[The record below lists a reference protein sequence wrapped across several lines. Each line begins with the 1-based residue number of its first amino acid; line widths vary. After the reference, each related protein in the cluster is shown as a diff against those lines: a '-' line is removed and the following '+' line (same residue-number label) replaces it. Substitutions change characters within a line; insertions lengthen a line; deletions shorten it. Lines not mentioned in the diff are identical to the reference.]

1 VKQLTLDQFVMQFSP
16 AMQVRLRDHASRPD
30 TQVLVAWDNAGKLS
44 ASAYTAVPDE
54 WPEGTVSVYSKTPLP
69 AHAQDAVAKSKTM
82 QAVALVEQGMT
93 AYAAAKQVGINA
105 SAVTRAL
112 QRRED
117 KTICPCCGQIVR
129 EGFKV
134 NRAVLKT
141 PSRGPASS

>member
-1 VKQLTLDQFVMQFSP
+1 MKQLTLNDFVAQFSP
-16 AMQVRLRDHASRPD
+16 AMQVRLRDYAAQPD

-44 ASAYTAVPDE
+44 VSAFTSVPEE
-54 WPEGTVSVYSKTPLP
+54 WPEGTVSVYSKQPLP

-82 QAVALVEQGMT
+82 QAVELVEQGMT
-93 AYAAAKQVGINA
+93 AYAAAKQMGINA

-134 NRAVLKT
+134 DRSVLK
-141 PSRGPASS
+141 R